1 MTLLNRVHVALWNRP
16 LVLLPK
22 AAQTHNNTQTAT
34 KRRLDL
40 QNKHPERKSSSK
52 DESIISGGLLILLND
67 CSNIMVKNLSQ
78 LWFQLSLQSDIFL
91 MDTRLWLLSVADG
104 RADHDA
110 DHRTASYWK
119 MGFYSFWPTH
129 WIHVCPKRAMSKRI
143 PWTLNADN
151 LKRVFGWKYTWL
163 VVFWNLAP
171 TENSW
176 TDAAQ

>member
-1 MTLLNRVHVALWNRP
+1 MAEAITQLSNWLCWLVFSTFHFVYKLNDWSRWSDQVKREPALRLSTSPVTLLNRVHVALWNRP

-52 DESIISGGLLILLND
+52 DESIISGGLLILLNY

-104 RADHDA
+104 RAA
-110 DHRTASYWK
+110 ASDCIILED
-119 MGFYSFWPTH
+119 GVLFILTH
-129 WIHVCPKRAMSKRI
+129 P
-143 PWTLNADN
+143 LNSR
-151 LKRVFGWKYTWL
+151 L
-163 VVFWNLAP
+163 P
-171 TENSW
+171 
-176 TDAAQ
+176 